1 MENEKYYQTFR
12 DLGIKVEPLPSNYNP
27 EEYGRRLLSMSQPE
41 YGVSYAAS
49 TDYVVIQQ
57 NNAEIYDVT
66 TTCFLSNLGECKE
79 SSLHSL
85 FYLRR

>member
-1 MENEKYYQTFR
+1 MGGNNMENEKYYQAFR

-41 YGVSYAAS
+41 NGVSYAASTS

-57 NNAEIYDVT
+57 NNAKKVDE
-66 TTCFLSNLGECKE
+66 K
-79 SSLHSL
+79 
-85 FYLRR
+85 

>member
-1 MENEKYYQTFR
+1 MGGTIMENEKYYQTFR

-57 NNAEIYDVT
+57 NNAEIVD
-66 TTCFLSNLGECKE
+66 KK
-79 SSLHSL
+79 
-85 FYLRR
+85 